1 MPGTV
6 WGPGTQLQTR
16 REQSLPLEL
25 PPRGSGYQRGK
36 GSCPKPS
43 CPWMQELERK
53 FRSAS
58 PRSGSPKPAPSPS
71 MEKSVPSQFLC
82 ACLHAACRTMMTESW
97 RKVTSEIILLRGF
110 CPVFYL
116 TMQSR
121 SPAAKWLLPRLANYR
136 KILEKKKKAL
146 KIFIERIA

>member
-1 MPGTV
+1 
-6 WGPGTQLQTR
+6 
-16 REQSLPLEL
+16 
-25 PPRGSGYQRGK
+25 
-36 GSCPKPS
+36 
-43 CPWMQELERK
+43 
-53 FRSAS
+53 
-58 PRSGSPKPAPSPS
+58 
-71 MEKSVPSQFLC
+71 
-82 ACLHAACRTMMTESW
+82 MMTESW